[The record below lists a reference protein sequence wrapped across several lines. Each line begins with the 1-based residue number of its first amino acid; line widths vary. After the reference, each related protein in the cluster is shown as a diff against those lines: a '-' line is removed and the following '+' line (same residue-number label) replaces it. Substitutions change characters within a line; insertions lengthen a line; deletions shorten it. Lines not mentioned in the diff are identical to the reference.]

1 MATQAKR
8 RATQL
13 PGGEGAAARVEARSQ
28 QHHQQAGPLVSDALA
43 ACIEPVGEDAE
54 YPNDEQRDSE
64 VQLAVPERL
73 VPGSR
78 GGAMYSGVFGRTRD
92 LRHKM
97 MQEQQGLIRSNP
109 IAFQEDMASQADAK
123 YRCLIAWGIRSRRT
137 TVLTTFSWLSLEMLI
152 LLPAGQCLPLEMPFF
167 LSAGPWL
174 NGLTSDSTPLP
185 CQ

>member
-78 GGAMYSGVFGRTRD
+78 GGAMYSGAFGRTRD

-123 YRCLIAWGIRSRRT
+123 YRCLIAVMRGGAYIS
-137 TVLTTFSWLSLEMLI
+137 LSGLRGDLHKPRPICILSFAVAPEKLP
-152 LLPAGQCLPLEMPFF
+152 LLP
-167 LSAGPWL
+167 AGPWL
-174 NGLTSDSTPLP
+174 NALTSDSMLLLCP
-185 CQ
+185 